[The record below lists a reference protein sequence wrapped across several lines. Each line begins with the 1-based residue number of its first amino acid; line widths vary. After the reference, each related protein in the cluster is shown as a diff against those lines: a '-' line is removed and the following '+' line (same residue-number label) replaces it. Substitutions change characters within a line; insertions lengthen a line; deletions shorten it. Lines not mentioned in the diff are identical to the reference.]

1 MPTPAERRILAGA
14 RFPRKAVV
22 RFDVSSVE
30 ELRELAS
37 FREMAG
43 LLYDLTR
50 DLRNALKGSD
60 GGVAVLGRRKVR
72 AETLEVVRDM
82 VYREAAERGISEAL
96 Y

>member
-1 MPTPAERRILAGA
+1 MPTPAKRRISAGM

-30 ELRELAS
+30 ELRELTS

-43 LLYDLTR
+43 LLYDLTCV
-50 DLRNALKGSD
+50 LRNALKSRD
-60 GGVAVLGRRKVR
+60 GGMAILDRRKVR

-82 VYREAAERGISEAL
+82 IYREAAERGISEVL